1 MALGVLVM
9 VLAAFDFVPLFLVQL
24 LEWSIYILNKIINSI
39 ASLEQFIFRDI
50 PFNWQLL
57 LSLYLLIVVTVI
69 WFKKPSFNR
78 FVLVLISIIIL
89 QITYFKTHWNIQNQ
103 KELVIFNSKKS
114 TLIVERNGENITLY
128 ANDSLLK
135 TASKNK
141 TLTSYAMGNFSSLK
155 LKEKLQNLIY
165 FNGNKILILDS
176 IGVYPVGIH
185 PDIVLVTQSPKINLE
200 RFLQTTKPKIVVA
213 DASNYRTIQKLWKA
227 TCLKEK
233 IPFHA
238 IGEKGFYRLN

>member
-1 MALGVLVM
+1 VVGVLVM
-9 VLAAFDFVPLFLVQL
+9 VLAAFDYIPVFLAKS
-24 LEWSIYILNKIINSI
+24 LEWSIYILNKIINTI

-57 LSLYLLIVVTVI
+57 LSLYLLVIATIV

-78 FVLVLISIIIL
+78 LALTLITIIIF
-89 QITYFKTHWNIQNQ
+89 QIAYFQTHWTIANQ
-103 KELVIFNSKKS
+103 KELVVFNSKKN
-114 TLIVERNGENITLY
+114 TLITERNGENVTLY
-128 ANDSLLK
+128 ANDSLLG

-141 TLTSYAMGNFSSLK
+141 TLSGYLMGNFSRLTTKKK
-155 LKEKLQNLIY
+155 LKNLIY

-176 IGVYPVGIH
+176 LGVYPTAIQ
-185 PDIVLVTQSPKINLE
+185 PDIVVFTQSPKINFE

-213 DASNYRTIQKLWKA
+213 DASNYRNIQKLWKA
-227 TCLKEK
+227 TCLKAK

-238 IGEKGFYRLN
+238 TGEKGFYRLE